1 MDTKILV
8 GMAILVIFV
17 VIIGILMMKNKDSYT
32 DPIAPSATDPTSVFT
47 PAAMAYLFSSDGVFS
62 PAGNTWIKST
72 DGINWLKW
80 ASGETTIGGINSS
93 WFATPQGYSA
103 ITKMDLSGYGQ
114 NVRVLI
120 NLKDMNNL
128 LHPDA

>member
-32 DPIAPSATDPTSVFT
+32 APTIPSATDPTWVFT
-47 PAAMAYLFSSDGVFS
+47 EPGMAYLFSSDGVFS
-62 PAGNTWIKST
+62 PAGNTWIESL

-80 ASGETTIGGINSS
+80 ASGETTIGSINSS
-93 WFATPQGYSA
+93 WLATPQGYSA
-103 ITKMDLSGYGQ
+103 ITNMDLSGYGQ
-114 NVRVLI
+114 NLRVLI
-120 NLKDMNNL
+120 NLKDMYNL
-128 LHPDA
+128 HHDA